1 MPFPL
6 PAAGEGIR
14 RTIRRENTMPTTI
27 YHNPKCGTS
36 RNTLGLIRN
45 TGEEPTII
53 EYLKTPL
60 SKDELRA
67 LVQALGISVRELMRS
82 KEKLYAEHDLGNP
95 KWSDED
101 LLGFMAEHP
110 VLMNRPVVITGK
122 GAKLCRP
129 ESEVVL
135 DILEKSQRGAFA
147 KEDGTRVVDE
157 NGKRL
162 R

>member
-1 MPFPL
+1 
-6 PAAGEGIR
+6 
-14 RTIRRENTMPTTI
+14 MPTTI

-67 LVQALGISVRELMRS
+67 LVKKLGISVRDLMRS
-82 KEKLYAEHDLGNP
+82 KEKIYAELDLGNP

-110 VLMNRPVVITGK
+110 ILMNRPVVVTSK

-129 ESEVVL
+129 ESEAVL
-135 DILEKSQRGAFA
+135 DILEKPQRGAFA
-147 KEDGTRVVDE
+147 KEDGTQVVDT

>member
-1 MPFPL
+1 M
-6 PAAGEGIR
+6 
-14 RTIRRENTMPTTI
+14 TVTI
-27 YHNPKCGTS
+27 YHNPACGTS

-45 TGEEPTII
+45 TGEEPVIV

-60 SKDELRA
+60 TKEELRA
-67 LVQALGISVRELMRS
+67 LVGKLGIPVRGLLRA
-82 KEKLYAEHDLGNP
+82 KEKLAGELGINDP
-95 KWSDED
+95 SIGDEA
-101 LLGFMAEHP
+101 LLDAMAAHP

-122 GAKLCRP
+122 GALLCRP

-135 DILEKSQRGAFA
+135 DILEKPQRGAFT

-157 NGKRL
+157 AGKRIQ

>member
-1 MPFPL
+1 M
-6 PAAGEGIR
+6 A
-14 RTIRRENTMPTTI
+14 TTI

-45 TGEEPTII
+45 TGEEPVIV

-67 LVQALGISVRELMRS
+67 LVQRLGISVRDLIRA
-82 KEKLYAEHDLGNP
+82 KEKIYAELDLGNA

-101 LLGFMAEHP
+101 LLGLMAEHP
-110 VLMNRPVVITGK
+110 ILMNRPVVVTSK

-135 DILEKSQRGAFA
+135 DILEKPQRGAFA
-147 KEDGTRVVDE
+147 KEDGTPVVDAD
-157 NGKRL
+157 GR
-162 R
+162 RIR

>member
-1 MPFPL
+1 
-6 PAAGEGIR
+6 
-14 RTIRRENTMPTTI
+14 MPTTI

-45 TGEEPTII
+45 TGEEPAIV

-67 LVQALGISVRELMRS
+67 LVRRLGISVRDLMRA
-82 KEKLYAEHDLGNP
+82 KEKVYAELDLGDSR
-95 KWSDED
+95 WSDED

-110 VLMNRPVVITGK
+110 ILMNRPVVVTGK
-122 GAKLCRP
+122 GALLCRP

-135 DILEKSQRGAFA
+135 DVLEKPQRGAFA
-147 KEDGTRVVDE
+147 KEDGTPVVDE
-157 NGKRL
+157 HGNRI

>member
-1 MPFPL
+1 MT
-6 PAAGEGIR
+6 AI
-14 RTIRRENTMPTTI
+14 I

-67 LVQALGISVRELMRS
+67 LVKTLGISVRDLMRS
-82 KEKLYAEHDLGNP
+82 KEKIYAELDLGNP

-110 VLMNRPVVITGK
+110 ILMNRPVVVTSK

-129 ESEVVL
+129 ESEAVL
-135 DILEKSQRGAFA
+135 DILEKPQRGAFA
-147 KEDGTRVVDE
+147 KEDGTQVVDT

>member
-1 MPFPL
+1 
-6 PAAGEGIR
+6 
-14 RTIRRENTMPTTI
+14 MPTTI

-45 TGEEPTII
+45 TGEEPTIV

-60 SKDELRA
+60 SRDELRA
-67 LVQALGISVRELMRS
+67 LVTRLGIAVRDLMRS
-82 KEKLYAEHDLGNP
+82 KEKIYAELDLGNA

-101 LLGFMAEHP
+101 LLGFIAEHP
-110 VLMNRPVVITGK
+110 ILRNRPVVITSK

-135 DILEKSQRGAFA
+135 DILEKPQRGAFA
-147 KEDGTRVVDE
+147 KEDGTPVVDE
-157 NGKRL
+157 NGKRV

>member
-1 MPFPL
+1 M
-6 PAAGEGIR
+6 
-14 RTIRRENTMPTTI
+14 TVTI
-27 YHNPKCGTS
+27 YHNPACGTS

-45 TGEEPTII
+45 TGEEPVIV

-60 SKDELRA
+60 TKEELRA
-67 LVQALGISVRELMRS
+67 LVGKLGIPVRGLLRA
-82 KEKLYAEHDLGNP
+82 KEKLACELGINDP
-95 KWSDED
+95 SIGDEA
-101 LLGFMAEHP
+101 LLDAMAAHP

-122 GAKLCRP
+122 GALLCRP

-135 DILEKSQRGAFA
+135 DILEKPQRGAFT

-157 NGKRL
+157 AGKRIQ

>member
-1 MPFPL
+1 M
-6 PAAGEGIR
+6 
-14 RTIRRENTMPTTI
+14 TTTI

-45 TGEEPTII
+45 TGEEPVII

-67 LVQALGISVRELMRS
+67 LVGKLGISVRELMRS
-82 KEKLYAEHDLGNP
+82 KEKLAGELGLTDP
-95 KWSDED
+95 SVGDEA
-101 LLGFMAEHP
+101 LLDAMAQHP
-110 VLMNRPVVITGK
+110 ILMNRPVVITSK

-135 DILEKSQRGAFA
+135 DILEKPQRGAFA
-147 KEDGTRVVDE
+147 KEDGTPVVDAD
-157 NGKRL
+157 GKRIG
-162 R
+162 

>member
-1 MPFPL
+1 M
-6 PAAGEGIR
+6 A
-14 RTIRRENTMPTTI
+14 TTI

-45 TGEEPTII
+45 TGEEPTIV

-60 SKDELRA
+60 SRDELRA
-67 LVQALGISVRELMRS
+67 LVKQLGISVRDLMRS
-82 KEKLYAEHDLGNP
+82 KEKIYAELDLGNA
-95 KWSDED
+95 KWSDDD

-110 VLMNRPVVITGK
+110 ILMNRPVVITAK

-135 DILEKSQRGAFA
+135 DILEKPQRGAFA

-157 NGKRL
+157 NGKRI

>member
-1 MPFPL
+1 MTV
-6 PAAGEGIR
+6 I
-14 RTIRRENTMPTTI
+14 I
-27 YHNPKCGTS
+27 YHNPACATS
-36 RNTLGLIRN
+36 RNTLGMIRN
-45 TGEEPTII
+45 TGEEPTIV

-67 LVQALGISVRELMRS
+67 LVKKLGISVHELMRA
-82 KEKLYAEHDLGNP
+82 KEKLYAELDCANP

-110 VLMNRPVVITGK
+110 ILMNRPVVITPK

-135 DILEKSQRGAFA
+135 DILEKPQRGVFA

-157 NGKRL
+157 SGQRITKT
-162 R
+162 

>member
-1 MPFPL
+1 
-6 PAAGEGIR
+6 
-14 RTIRRENTMPTTI
+14 MPTTI
-27 YHNPKCGTS
+27 YHNPKCSTS

-45 TGEEPTII
+45 TGEEPVIV

-60 SKDELRA
+60 SQDELRA
-67 LVQALGISVRELMRS
+67 LVAKLGISVRELMRA
-82 KEKLYAEHDLGNP
+82 KEKIYAELDLGHA
-95 KWSDED
+95 KWRDED

-110 VLMNRPVVITGK
+110 ILMNRPVVITAK
-122 GAKLCRP
+122 GARLCRP

-135 DILEKSQRGAFA
+135 DILEKPQRGAFT

-157 NGKRL
+157 NGQRV